1 MPSAS
6 SANGQIGSGMLQL
19 SGVFIELD
27 GLLDKGVRE
36 QIRVSTNPKLPPTL
50 ARDAA
55 FLCSGGHVPPGFML
69 YLAFESARS
78 ALDATPESSAR
89 GVLPGSATYLTDG
102 DIIQISPK
110 RKTYRVVFRRNTKQQ
125 SILLTERCNHY
136 CLMCSQPPKDV
147 DDDFLM
153 DEVERLIP
161 MLPDNTPGLGLSGG
175 EPTIYGDRLV
185 NLIRLTDRL
194 LPRTAVHLLSN
205 GRRFADQRFV
215 EAYAAVQHHDL
226 MVGIPLYSD
235 DPCRHNYVVQADNAF
250 DETIA
255 GILNLKRLNQR
266 VEIRVVIH
274 AQTVERLPQLAEFI
288 ARNLLFVDHVA
299 LMGLEITG
307 FTKGN
312 LKTLWIDPY
321 DYRHQLEEAVDILTA
336 YRVPTSVY
344 NHQLCVVT
352 PRVRPFAVQ
361 SISDWKQEYLP
372 QCGDCEMRAQC
383 GGFFSSSAKL
393 RHSDHIAPVQTMP
406 IRSFAGTTL

>member
-1 MPSAS
+1 
-6 SANGQIGSGMLQL
+6 MLQL
-19 SGVFIELD
+19 NGVFIELD
-27 GLLDKGVRE
+27 GLPDKGIRE
-36 QIRVSTNPKLPPTL
+36 QFRVSTNPGLPPTL
-50 ARDAA
+50 AKDAA
-55 FLCSGGHVPPGFML
+55 FLCSGNHAPPGFAL
-69 YLAFESARS
+69 YLAFESSRS
-78 ALDATPESSAR
+78 ALAAVPDPAAC
-89 GVLPGSATYLTDG
+89 GVLPDSAAYLSDG
-102 DIIQISPK
+102 DIIRIAPTK
-110 RKTYRVVFRRNTKQQ
+110 KTYRVVFRRNTQQQ

-147 DDDFLM
+147 EDDWLM

-161 MLPDNTPGLGLSGG
+161 MLPTDTHEIGLTGG

-185 NLIRLTDRL
+185 NLLRLTDRL
-194 LPRTAVHLLSN
+194 LPRTAVHVLSN
-205 GRRFADQRFV
+205 GRRFADHHFA
-215 EAYAAVQHHDL
+215 EAYAAVKHHDL

-299 LMGLEITG
+299 LMGLEMMG

-312 LKTLWIDPY
+312 LKILWVDPY

-336 YRVPTSVY
+336 YRIPTSVY

-352 PRVRPFAVQ
+352 PRVRPYAIK
-361 SISDWKQEYLP
+361 SISDWKQEYLSE
-372 QCGDCEMRAQC
+372 CDGCDLRAQC

-393 RHSDHIAPVQTMP
+393 RHSDHISPPQATPPLRFAEAAP
-406 IRSFAGTTL
+406 